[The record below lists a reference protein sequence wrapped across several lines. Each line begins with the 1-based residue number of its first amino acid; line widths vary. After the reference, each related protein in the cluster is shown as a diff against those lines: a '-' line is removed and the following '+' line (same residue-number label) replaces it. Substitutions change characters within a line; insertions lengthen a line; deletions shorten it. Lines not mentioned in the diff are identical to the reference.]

1 MPQPPVALALR
12 FIDCVNRCDLDG
24 LTSVMTDDHRLK
36 VFDEDPLVGKAANA
50 QAWRGYFAGF
60 PEYVIY
66 PHKLA
71 SVTDATVAILGHTT
85 GSHLGLPDSEESRE
99 TLIWLAETASALVRS
114 WTLVEDT
121 PANRQRYGLDG

>member
-1 MPQPPVALALR
+1 MPQPPVAVALR

-50 QAWRGYFAGF
+50 QAWRGYFSGF

-71 SVTDATVAILGHTT
+71 SVTDATSRFLATPRGHT
-85 GSHLGLPDSEESRE
+85 SDCP
-99 TLIWLAETASALVRS
+99 IAKN
-114 WTLVEDT
+114 
-121 PANRQRYGLDG
+121 PARR

>member
-1 MPQPPVALALR
+1 MPKRGVATFR
-12 FIDCVNRCDLDG
+12 
-24 LTSVMTDDHRLK
+24 S
-36 VFDEDPLVGKAANA
+36 
-50 QAWRGYFAGF
+50 F

-85 GSHLGLPDSEESRE
+85 GSHLGLPDSQESRE